1 MNVQF
6 GMDGGRSPH
15 LYKWMHTKTR
25 NPTAGEGAV
34 DQDLLPGEERAYTK
48 NPKVFFVYM
57 TLILLAIMVSC
68 YLGVLHL

>member
-1 MNVQF
+1 
-6 GMDGGRSPH
+6 
-15 LYKWMHTKTR
+15 MHTKTR
-25 NPTAGEGAV
+25 NPTAGEDAV

-57 TLILLAIMVSC
+57 TLILLAIMVSG